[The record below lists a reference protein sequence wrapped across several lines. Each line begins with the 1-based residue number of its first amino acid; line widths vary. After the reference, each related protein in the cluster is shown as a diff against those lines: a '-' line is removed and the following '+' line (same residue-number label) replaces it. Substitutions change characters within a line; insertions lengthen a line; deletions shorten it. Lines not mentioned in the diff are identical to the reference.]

1 METRDPATP
10 QGEGASPRS
19 RRTRRKGP
27 LRLISRT
34 LGKAWEGNIF
44 SEAAEAAFWQ
54 TLSLPPLL
62 LGLLG
67 SLGFIGEWFGGTVV
81 REVHDRIID
90 FSETVF
96 SGSVVHQIIEPTVND
111 ILTTGKGEIVSVGFL
126 ISLWAGS
133 SAMSSFV
140 DAITVAHDQYGVRN
154 EVWQRIFALLLY
166 LISLILLVV
175 GLPIIAIGPD
185 LLPEFFPVDWQP
197 TISAWVDIGYY
208 PAVGVLL
215 MLALAT
221 LYKLALPRKLP
232 WHRGLPG
239 AALAMVIFLL
249 SSIGL
254 RFYISWIT
262 TTGYTYG
269 ALATP
274 IAFLLF
280 TFFIGLAIVAGAYFN
295 SAIQELWPAKMT
307 RRQRRKWRRLEMERA
322 NERIREQ
329 ESKSLWQ
336 RTTIPLRR
344 PKKAEL
350 APGFAPGGGEKQGGG
365 AKAADDPAG
374 GAETAPAPPDEREP
388 HEHGTPSRQPSPAP
402 EPDTGEGTNS
412 TNGDGADAPDTRPFS
427 TGTER
432 RDDPGAG
439 EERRPERGRPP
450 LDPAD
455 PSAGQASE
463 AGYSSPPPGGIPS

>member
-1 METRDPATP
+1 MLETAMQTQDGGTTD
-10 QGEGASPRS
+10 GEGERLST

-27 LRLISRT
+27 WRLLGRT
-34 LGKAWEGNIF
+34 LSKAWDGNIF
-44 SEAAEAAFWQ
+44 SESAEAAFWQ

-67 SLGFIGEWFGGTVV
+67 SLGFIGDWFGDNIV
-81 REVHDRIID
+81 RQVHDKIIA
-90 FSETVF
+90 FSETIF
-96 SGSVVHQIIEPTVND
+96 SGSVVTQIIEPTVDD

-166 LISLILLVV
+166 LVSLILLVI

-185 LLPEFFPVDWQP
+185 LLPEFFPDDWQP
-197 TISAWVDIGYY
+197 TIASWLSVLYY
-208 PAVGVLL
+208 PTVAVLL
-215 MLALAT
+215 VLALAT

-239 AALAMVIFLL
+239 AMLAMVIFLL
-249 SSIGL
+249 SSVGL
-254 RFYISWIT
+254 RVYISWIT

-295 SAIQELWPAKMT
+295 SAIQEIWPAKMT
-307 RRQRRKWRRLEMERA
+307 RRQRRKWRRLEMERLK
-322 NERIREQ
+322 ERMRAED
-329 ESKSLWQ
+329 EDRGTLWH
-336 RTTIPLRR
+336 RTTQPLRR
-344 PKKAEL
+344 PRRGDTEAVI
-350 APGFAPGGGEKQGGG
+350 
-365 AKAADDPAG
+365 DPAEP
-374 GAETAPAPPDEREP
+374 AEPTEPTDSADPLDRMGEGQNPA
-388 HEHGTPSRQPSPAP
+388 SPATADP
-402 EPDTGEGTNS
+402 GTAEG
-412 TNGDGADAPDTRPFS
+412 P
-427 TGTER
+427 R
-432 RDDPGAG
+432 RD
-439 EERRPERGRPP
+439 GR
-450 LDPAD
+450 D
-455 PSAGQASE
+455 
-463 AGYSSPPPGGIPS
+463 